1 MVDPQLVRPRRSR
14 PRAAAPALSVRAD
27 RAQKKLSLPLAVLD
41 LIFLILC
48 FVSLGGSRPWSS
60 IPGIIVGGFAMAAAW
75 LAYSHLEG
83 MPVGRLQLAGIFAWV
98 SGGLMFVCV
107 PRPVPQP

>member
-1 MVDPQLVRPRRSR
+1 MN
-14 PRAAAPALSVRAD
+14 
-27 RAQKKLSLPLAVLD
+27 RAQKKLSRPLVVLD
-41 LIFLILC
+41 LVFLILC

-83 MPVGRLQLAGIFAWV
+83 MPIGRLQLAGIFAFV

-107 PRPVPQP
+107 PRPSASVPQP